1 MPAAPATIP
10 ANQPGAGKPFEA
22 AEHRGR
28 ALLGGLGREW
38 RRASW
43 VVRLSVICLGLFY
56 LFAAAS
62 PFLAPYDPTHQYR
75 ELPDCPPMRLHLASS
90 SEWQRGFFYAHPMR
104 IADAQA
110 RIFAPDLMHKTFV
123 RFFHRGHLFTTD
135 SAKVPYFTMGS
146 DGLGRDL
153 FSRIVYGARVSMC
166 VGLIGVLISF
176 SLGITVGAFSGY
188 IGGLVDNLIMR
199 WSEIEMS
206 LPSFY
211 FLLALAAVIPS
222 GLSTVVTFF
231 LIVAIMSFISWAGF
245 ARIIRGMAASVRTRP
260 YVEAARALG
269 ASRTRV
275 LFLHI
280 VPSVLGYAIVAATLS
295 IPGFILGESA
305 LSLLGLGIQE
315 PAASWGNL
323 LAQAQDVQSLARYP
337 WILIPGA
344 FIFLSVMSFNF
355 LGDYL
360 RDRLDPGNVR

>member
-1 MPAAPATIP
+1 MPASYATIP
-10 ANQPGAGKPFEA
+10 GNQQA
-22 AEHRGR
+22 AAAAPPARRSRMR
-28 ALLGGLGREW
+28 ALPHGLAREW
-38 RRASW
+38 RLASW
-43 VVRLSVICLGLFY
+43 VVRASVVCLVVFY
-56 LFAAAS
+56 FLAAAS
-62 PFLAPYDPTHQYR
+62 PFVAPYDPTHQYR
-75 ELPDCPPMRLHLASS
+75 NLPDCPPMRLHLAPPAQ
-90 SEWQRGFFYAHPMR
+90 WPHGFLYAHPMR
-104 IADAQA
+104 MVDAAA
-110 RIFAPDLMHKTFV
+110 RTFAPDLAHKTFV
-123 RFFHRGHLFTTD
+123 RFLYRGHLFTTE
-135 SAKVPYFTMGS
+135 SPAEPYFVMGS
-146 DGLGRDL
+146 DTLGRDL

-176 SLGITVGAFSGY
+176 SLGITIGAFSGY
-188 IGGLVDNLIMR
+188 IGGLTDNLIMR

-222 GLSTVVTFF
+222 GVSTVMTFF
-231 LIVAIMSFISWAGF
+231 IIVAIMSFISWAGF
-245 ARIIRGMAASVRTRP
+245 ARIIRGMAASVRSRP

-275 LFLHI
+275 LFHHVI
-280 VPSVLGYAIVAATLS
+280 PSLLGYAVVAATLS

-344 FIFLSVMSFNF
+344 FIFLTVMSFNF
-355 LGDYL
+355 LGDHL
-360 RDRLDPGNVR
+360 RDRLDPGNIR